1 MDAGFILA
9 GGTVSGKVVVD
20 KNLNNRLDSQDLP
33 MPGVLVQLHNMS
45 GLLIDSKISDTNGEY
60 SFYPV
65 LEGQYYLVFKKMTGY
80 IFADPYTTGNTNTDF
95 DVDESISSGSTTYF
109 NVYNLQTVG
118 HIDAGLQDA
127 RGSLSGVVWLDAN
140 SNGLLDFEPGV
151 GNVLVE
157 LISLETNQVVETT
170 SSNDLGQYNFKDI
183 IPSDYFIRFSSIPSH
198 TFFTMP
204 DIGTNDQIDSEVTG
218 TNGVGTTMTI
228 TVNNFEKIYNINAGL
243 TGYGTITTKVFK
255 DENENGLD
263 DVNEGGVPN
272 ILVRLLRNGQLI
284 QERESDV
291 NGLVTFDNV
300 LMGDYSLEYEINEKL
315 RFTDYKVG
323 NDDAIDSDV
332 NTINGNIGLTNEFN
346 IHLDEHITNINA
358 GLIDAYGSISGVIAT
373 DGDKDDML
381 DLSGIDDG
389 IPMMI
394 VIAKNVDGTSY
405 ISQTDEN
412 GYYSF
417 NHLIIGDYYIQFLVM
432 PGFLYSLPYI
442 ASDPLYDFDITG
454 TNGPGTTDIITVTQG
469 SSTVGINAGYIDSR
483 ATLRG
488 KFFLDNNANGVYD
501 NEDGFV
507 KNRKVELIKSSN
519 GLLVDYIDTD
529 AYGNYNFDKVIPGN
543 YFIRFTELNSDWTF
557 TTANVGNNDSIDSD
571 ISGANGAGTSDVF
584 SLDYNEV
591 KEDVYGG
598 ILGFGDISSTVF
610 FDANENGIFDLTEI
624 GVKGVKV
631 TLIDANNMEVS
642 SKITSVDGKFK
653 FANIQAGIYHLK
665 FEIDESYRFT
675 TPNAGNN
682 EFLDSDAIPSN
693 ISTGFTHDFSMI
705 IDDTV
710 DEVSAGLILAKN
722 TINGYV
728 VNDLNRNNIKDAS
741 DAMMSLT
748 KVSLFKSNGTFV
760 TETMTNTDGYF
771 EMNDVV
777 VGDYYLLFEP
787 FEGYVYSQAHFSGD
801 DNVDFQVT
809 GNKGLGT
816 TDVFQ
821 LTGQTTTYTF
831 NAGYIDARGT
841 IQGMVWYDK
850 NNNGIKESNES
861 FVANHT
867 VKLYDEAGTLKDE
880 KTTNQLG
887 NYQFDQLLFD
897 NYYVVFSDLASDQF
911 WSPANQTSDET
922 LDCDVTQS
930 IVSNSTD
937 YIEIIEFSQVAGV
950 NAGISG
956 YASISG
962 TVFEDANDN
971 GILDTDDFGL
981 ENFDVQLL
989 TSAGTVFKT
998 TKSLADGTYSFNQLT
1013 PGNYKI
1019 QISIPSGYQF
1029 VAANQGADD
1038 SVDSEIVNVAGQT
1051 GSTDLLTVAYQMNLS
1066 DIHIGLL
1073 PSLGTISGKVV
1084 YDVNSNNQLDSP
1096 DAGIDNH
1103 IVNLYATD
1111 GTLKATK
1118 MTNAEGKYIFNNVE
1132 AGSYYIK
1139 VEEIDQYLFSTP
1151 HLTGNAVKDFDITNA
1166 NGIGTSDVVN
1176 VVPGGSISDIN
1187 AGYQA
1192 IPTFISGLVYTDSNG
1207 DGIYNTDDFGLE
1219 NYKVYLVDTS
1229 YVAIDSTLTDTLGNY
1244 SFMDV
1249 NPGMYFVHFNA
1260 DTLTEK
1266 FSMPYQGTDPL
1277 IDSDV
1282 INEPYFGFTDTLFV
1296 LSSGQIEGIN
1306 AALLGKGTI
1315 QSTVFNDENKNGLFE
1330 NNENGVANVQVQLL
1344 DNTGMVVQSKSTN
1357 TSGVVSFTDVFVGDY
1372 SLNFRKPLYY
1382 LFSNPNAGA
1391 DDIDSDVIELNGQYG
1406 KTENF
1411 FVFNG
1416 DTINN
1421 YDAGIYYE
1429 IPKESAIR
1437 GVVWDDKNPD
1447 GIRKPTEPGLA
1458 DVRISLIDEN
1468 LDEVAV
1474 DTTDVNGNYEL
1485 SGLIEGIYYLKIKL
1499 TNGRTTTK
1507 FLTPVPTDTTS
1518 IFDGV
1523 NGKGTTSYFYLGVQD
1538 TLENYNAGIANELM
1552 LIGLVWEDTN
1562 VNGIRENNEP
1572 YVPNIN
1578 VHVLDKNGEIVDT
1591 KKTGV
1596 TGNYIFNGL
1605 TAGDYEVLLELPTGY
1620 VCTKYK
1626 IGQPNMDN
1634 DFLIDGTTG
1643 LINYPAS
1650 VVTGIDAG
1658 IVRAAS
1664 IGDYV
1669 WIDYNGNGFQQS
1681 GEPGMNNIE
1690 LQLYDA
1696 DDNLVKTTVS
1706 GNDLTGKPG
1715 FYNFD
1720 NLQPG
1725 AYYVKV
1731 ILPENY
1737 EVGTYLGIDG
1747 PNDSDISG
1755 ANGEGTTNT
1764 LTMGYGQKRTDIDAG
1779 LYVPGSI
1786 GDRVWLDLNANGI
1799 QDEGEPG
1806 VGGITVELF
1815 NSFNQSMGTVMTDSE
1830 GMYMFM
1836 GLPQGLYYMSLAS
1849 NSGLTYTT
1857 PLAGNDPTKDSNVN
1871 SDGVSALVNLAYQV
1885 MYMDLDAGILP
1896 PGVTLPDGE
1905 EVAVSAK
1912 DKKFN
1917 SFSAF
1922 PNPAM
1927 DYFWITNHTD
1937 VPMVYQMYD
1946 QNGQFVKSIS
1956 LNGFEKRRVDITE
1969 LRSGD
1974 YLIYANWIKGVER
1987 KHLIVVR

>member
-1 MDAGFILA
+1 DVTNVNGDIGTTDQFQLYAEQTLQNLDAGFILA

-170 SSNDLGQYNFKDI
+170 SSNDLGQYNFNEI

-332 NTINGNIGLTNEFN
+332 NTINGNIGLTNEFS

-543 YFIRFTELNSDWTF
+543 YFIKFTELNSDWTF

-571 ISGANGAGTSDVF
+571 ISGANGVGTSDVF

-748 KVSLFKSNGTFV
+748 KVSLFKSNGTLV

-787 FEGYVYSQAHFSGD
+787 FEGYVYSQAQFSGD

-897 NYYVVFSDLASDQF
+897 NYYVVFSDLVSDQF

-1103 IVNLYATD
+1103 IVNLYAAD

-1118 MTNAEGKYIFNNVE
+1118 MTNAEGKYIF
-1132 AGSYYIK
+1132 S
-1139 VEEIDQYLFSTP
+1139 
-1151 HLTGNAVKDFDITNA
+1151 
-1166 NGIGTSDVVN
+1166 
-1176 VVPGGSISDIN
+1176 
-1187 AGYQA
+1187 
-1192 IPTFISGLVYTDSNG
+1192 
-1207 DGIYNTDDFGLE
+1207 
-1219 NYKVYLVDTS
+1219 
-1229 YVAIDSTLTDTLGNY
+1229 
-1244 SFMDV
+1244 
-1249 NPGMYFVHFNA
+1249 
-1260 DTLTEK
+1260 
-1266 FSMPYQGTDPL
+1266 
-1277 IDSDV
+1277 
-1282 INEPYFGFTDTLFV
+1282 
-1296 LSSGQIEGIN
+1296 
-1306 AALLGKGTI
+1306 
-1315 QSTVFNDENKNGLFE
+1315 
-1330 NNENGVANVQVQLL
+1330 
-1344 DNTGMVVQSKSTN
+1344 
-1357 TSGVVSFTDVFVGDY
+1357 
-1372 SLNFRKPLYY
+1372 
-1382 LFSNPNAGA
+1382 
-1391 DDIDSDVIELNGQYG
+1391 
-1406 KTENF
+1406 
-1411 FVFNG
+1411 
-1416 DTINN
+1416 
-1421 YDAGIYYE
+1421 
-1429 IPKESAIR
+1429 
-1437 GVVWDDKNPD
+1437 
-1447 GIRKPTEPGLA
+1447 
-1458 DVRISLIDEN
+1458 
-1468 LDEVAV
+1468 
-1474 DTTDVNGNYEL
+1474 
-1485 SGLIEGIYYLKIKL
+1485 
-1499 TNGRTTTK
+1499 
-1507 FLTPVPTDTTS
+1507 
-1518 IFDGV
+1518 
-1523 NGKGTTSYFYLGVQD
+1523 
-1538 TLENYNAGIANELM
+1538 
-1552 LIGLVWEDTN
+1552 
-1562 VNGIRENNEP
+1562 
-1572 YVPNIN
+1572 
-1578 VHVLDKNGEIVDT
+1578 
-1591 KKTGV
+1591 
-1596 TGNYIFNGL
+1596 
-1605 TAGDYEVLLELPTGY
+1605 
-1620 VCTKYK
+1620 
-1626 IGQPNMDN
+1626 
-1634 DFLIDGTTG
+1634 
-1643 LINYPAS
+1643 
-1650 VVTGIDAG
+1650 
-1658 IVRAAS
+1658 
-1664 IGDYV
+1664 
-1669 WIDYNGNGFQQS
+1669 
-1681 GEPGMNNIE
+1681 
-1690 LQLYDA
+1690 
-1696 DDNLVKTTVS
+1696 
-1706 GNDLTGKPG
+1706 
-1715 FYNFD
+1715 
-1720 NLQPG
+1720 
-1725 AYYVKV
+1725 
-1731 ILPENY
+1731 
-1737 EVGTYLGIDG
+1737 
-1747 PNDSDISG
+1747 
-1755 ANGEGTTNT
+1755 
-1764 LTMGYGQKRTDIDAG
+1764 
-1779 LYVPGSI
+1779 
-1786 GDRVWLDLNANGI
+1786 
-1799 QDEGEPG
+1799 
-1806 VGGITVELF
+1806 
-1815 NSFNQSMGTVMTDSE
+1815 
-1830 GMYMFM
+1830 
-1836 GLPQGLYYMSLAS
+1836 
-1849 NSGLTYTT
+1849 
-1857 PLAGNDPTKDSNVN
+1857 
-1871 SDGVSALVNLAYQV
+1871 
-1885 MYMDLDAGILP
+1885 
-1896 PGVTLPDGE
+1896 
-1905 EVAVSAK
+1905 
-1912 DKKFN
+1912 
-1917 SFSAF
+1917 
-1922 PNPAM
+1922 
-1927 DYFWITNHTD
+1927 
-1937 VPMVYQMYD
+1937 
-1946 QNGQFVKSIS
+1946 
-1956 LNGFEKRRVDITE
+1956 
-1969 LRSGD
+1969 
-1974 YLIYANWIKGVER
+1974 
-1987 KHLIVVR
+1987 